1 MVCHHHGMLR
11 SLGAMDILT
20 VEMILI
26 CHVIRQDHVIKR

>member
-20 VEMILI
+20 VEILI
-26 CHVIRQDHVIKR
+26 WHVIRQDHVIKR